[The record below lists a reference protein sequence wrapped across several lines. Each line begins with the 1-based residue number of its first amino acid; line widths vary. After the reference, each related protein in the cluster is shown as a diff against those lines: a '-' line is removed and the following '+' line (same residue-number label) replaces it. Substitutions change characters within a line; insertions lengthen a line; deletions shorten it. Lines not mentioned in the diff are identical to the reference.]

1 MKVSGPTL
9 SLALFVGA
17 LLIGTT
23 ALAAQHQS
31 EEGKG
36 EPSGTV
42 EIDEKEFRL
51 ILGGE
56 KGTGILRFQGKEYP
70 FKVGG
75 ITVGG
80 VGYTELKAT
89 GNVYKLEDVSQFPG
103 IFSQFTAGVTV
114 GKGMGGITLINE
126 NDVRMDL
133 KTSSEGV
140 ALDIGA
146 GGMKVTM
153 EE

>member
-1 MKVSGPTL
+1 MKLSRLMP
-9 SLALFVGA
+9 SLALFVGV

-23 ALAAQHQS
+23 ALAAQHLP
-31 EEGKG
+31 EEKG

-51 ILGGE
+51 ILGGQ

-70 FKVGG
+70 FKVSGLS
-75 ITVGG
+75 VGG
-80 VGYTELKAT
+80 VGYAELKAT

-103 IFSQFTAGVTV
+103 TFSQFSAGATV
-114 GKGMGGITLINE
+114 GKGIGGITLINE
-126 NDVRMDL
+126 NEVRMDL
-133 KTSSEGV
+133 KTSTEGL

-146 GGMKVTM
+146 GGMKLTM